1 MAIEQFRAT
10 AKTAGGLAV
19 DIQARQF
26 TMRMDEPAELGGED
40 TGMNP
45 VEAVLG
51 ALASCQVIVG
61 QVYAKKFRVKLE
73 DFRVEVEGDL
83 DLDGLMDKGD
93 VRPGFQNIR
102 YTFHITSPSE
112 RERID
117 KLAEFLQAHCPVGDS
132 LANPVG
138 LKLAEIVVNAP
149 AAAAS
154 A

>member
-1 MAIEQFRAT
+1 MAIEVFRAS
-10 AKTAGGLAV
+10 AKSAGGLAV
-19 DIQARQF
+19 DVQARQF
-26 TMRMDEPAELGGED
+26 TMRMDEPPELGGED

-51 ALASCQVIVG
+51 ALASCQIIVG

-73 DFRVEVEGDL
+73 DFRVEVEGDI

-112 RERID
+112 SARID
-117 KLAEFLQAHCPVGDS
+117 KLVDFLQAHCPVGDT

-138 LKLAEIVVNAP
+138 LKLAEVVVHAP
-149 AAAAS
+149 EKAA
-154 A
+154 